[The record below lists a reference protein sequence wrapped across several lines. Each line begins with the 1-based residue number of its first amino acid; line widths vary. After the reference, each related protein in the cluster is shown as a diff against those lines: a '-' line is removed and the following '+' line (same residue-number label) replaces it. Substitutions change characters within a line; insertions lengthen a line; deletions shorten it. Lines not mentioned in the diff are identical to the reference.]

1 MYGMYGSI
9 DSIGSK
15 SKNPFLHGPGQQ
27 QGVQNNNPFTASN
40 NEDKGGGFDAS
51 QLFKQQQVGINQNPL
66 PEVQK
71 ATIGIA

>member
-15 SKNPFLHGPGQQ
+15 GKNPFIQQPGQN
-27 QGVQNNNPFTASN
+27 GVQNNPFTANKPDDN
-40 NEDKGGGFDAS
+40 NGGGFDAS
-51 QLFKQQQVGINQNPL
+51 QLFKSQQVGINQNPL